1 MTGQL
6 PPRPPAVAGR
16 FYAGDGA
23 DLAREIE
30 QCFVDPRGPGSLPVR
45 HRSPE
50 RHIRAAVVPHAGLAY
65 SGAIAAHAYAAIAA
79 ERPPGSVLILGVNH
93 AGEGAPAA
101 LSDRAWMTPLGP
113 VQTDHALVNALA
125 RRPITVDEATHL
137 PEHSIEVQLPF
148 VDYVLPHPRFVALMV
163 RYGDFEFLEEVGRIV
178 AEAVRDRDVLL
189 IASTDFSH
197 YIPPARAEA
206 LDRRAID
213 RILELDARGLYDTVL
228 KDDISMC
235 GVAPTTS
242 LLAAIGGE
250 GLTARLL
257 RWGHS
262 GEVEPMS
269 TVVGYASL
277 LLESKQPLA

>member
-1 MTGQL
+1 MSTPG

-23 DLAREIE
+23 ELAREIE
-30 QCFVDPRGPGSLPVR
+30 GCFVDPRGPGHLPVR

-50 RHIRAAVVPHAGLAY
+50 RHIRAAVVPHAGLSY

-79 ERPPGSVLILGVNH
+79 ERPPASVLILGVNH
-93 AGEGAPAA
+93 AGEGEPAA

-113 VQTDHALVNALA
+113 VQTDSALVNALA
-125 RRPITVDEATHL
+125 QRPIVVDEATHL

-148 VDYVLPHPRFVALMV
+148 LDYVLPHPKFVALMV
-163 RYGDFEFLEEVGRIV
+163 RYGTLGFLEQV
-178 AEAVRDRDVLL
+178 ARVVREAVRDQDILL
-189 IASTDFSH
+189 LASTDFSH
-197 YIPPARAEA
+197 YIPPARAEQ

-213 RILELDARGLYDTVL
+213 RILALDPKGLYETVL
-228 KDDISMC
+228 RDDISMC
-235 GVAPTTS
+235 GIAPTTS
-242 LLAAIGGE
+242 MLAALEGE
-250 GLTARLL
+250 PLTARLL

-262 GEVEPMS
+262 GEVEEMS

-277 LLESKQPLA
+277 LLESAEPL

>member
-1 MTGQL
+1 VSGSL

-16 FYAGDGA
+16 FYARDGA
-23 DLAREIE
+23 ELAREIE
-30 QCFVDPRGPGSLPVR
+30 RCFVDARGPGSLPVR

-50 RHIRAAVVPHAGLAY
+50 RHLRAAIVPHAGFAY

-79 ERPPGSVLILGVNH
+79 ERPPSSVLILGVNH
-93 AGEGAPAA
+93 AAEGLPAA

-113 VQTDHALVNALA
+113 VQADHALVNALG
-125 RRPITVDEATHL
+125 RPPISVDEAAHL

-148 VDYVLPHPRFVALMV
+148 LDYVLPHPRFAALMISFAE
-163 RYGDFEFLEEVGRIV
+163 YSFLKEVGRVV
-178 AEAVRDRDVLL
+178 AEAIRGRDVLV

-197 YIPPARAEA
+197 YIPPARAEE

-213 RILELDARGLYDTVL
+213 QILALDPKGLYDTVIR
-228 KDDISMC
+228 DDISMC
-235 GVAPTTS
+235 GIAPTTT
-242 LLAAIGGE
+242 LLAALEGE
-250 GLTARLL
+250 PLTARLL

-269 TVVGYASL
+269 TVVGYASM
-277 LLESKQPLA
+277 LLESANPL